1 MACLHYLV
9 YLSLLVELAI
19 FSTGQIP
26 IGSQLSASQNQV
38 WLSENSTFAFGFTSS
53 GSDGQFLL
61 AIWYSKL
68 PGDPTVTWSPNR
80 ESPVGSD
87 ATVKLDLTGN
97 LVLVDGNSSL
107 WMSNTSHQGVKYA
120 VMSESGSFILYNG
133 SSNDSQIA
141 WQSFWHPS
149 DTLLPGQELTGS
161 LELSSVKSSLGYYS
175 LKMLQQRT
183 SLSLALTY
191 VSLESSGASPEY
203 YANYS
208 YWSSPE
214 ISNATGDVVA
224 VLDQSGNF
232 GIKYG
237 SSSSGT
243 MYVHKNDSG
252 GSTSPRRI
260 TIGTDGN
267 LRLYRWDEAWVTEW
281 SALSN
286 PCMAAGVCGSGVCT
300 LDSSKTNSS
309 CTCLQGNSSASS
321 GDKACSLSS
330 LKPSSV
336 KCSENHGI
344 GITMETVAQTNY
356 YFSGASTVK
365 NYSNV
370 MVASQ
375 CAEYCLSDCD
385 CVAAVYG
392 LEDDKPSCWTLKS
405 LVFGGFQDPSATL
418 YMKVGSNGS
427 QAGGSSSGD
436 SSSSK
441 GAQAVVLPLVLCT
454 SAVIALLIFLLCYNI
469 RRRRIMQ
476 HHSISSSLSFP
487 GAPVFFS
494 FHVLQSATENFS
506 RLIGTG
512 GFGSVYKG
520 TLRDGT
526 LIAVKKLERMLPQ
539 GEREFITEVT
549 TIGSMHH
556 MNLVSLRGFCSEG
569 SHRLLVYEYMSNG
582 SLDKWIFP
590 THVQQDKLLDWK
602 TRFNIAIAIAEG
614 FGFRTGQANEQR
626 PL

>member
-356 YFSGASTVK
+356 YFS
-365 NYSNV
+365 
-370 MVASQ
+370 
-375 CAEYCLSDCD
+375 
-385 CVAAVYG
+385 VYG